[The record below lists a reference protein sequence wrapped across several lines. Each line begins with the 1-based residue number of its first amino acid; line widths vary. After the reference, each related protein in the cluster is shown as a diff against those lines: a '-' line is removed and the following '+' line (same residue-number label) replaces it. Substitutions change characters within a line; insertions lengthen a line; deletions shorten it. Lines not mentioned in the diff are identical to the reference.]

1 MKLDTCVKIRL
12 MESERNPITPL
23 LTMASIGLSMY
34 LMNRLSI
41 FAFVPHLRKQIKED
55 AHGIC
60 QTCLRN
66 VGTNKLVAS
75 HKVHKTQNIKNG
87 IAQCARCEAEHHI
100 KYLKNPSAINMKKI
114 DNDSNA
120 WGHFLSLQQDERE
133 YLHQI
138 YPVEI
143 NYLIKQFS

>member
-1 MKLDTCVKIRL
+1 MKYVENLNHF
-12 MESERNPITPL
+12 SITVVGIGI
-23 LTMASIGLSMY
+23 SIITIDILSK
-34 LMNRLSI
+34 
-41 FAFVPHLRKQIKED
+41 FAFTPHLRKVIKERVS
-55 AHGIC
+55 GVC

-66 VGTNKLVAS
+66 VGTNKLIAS
-75 HKVHKTQNIKNG
+75 HTVHKTQNVKDG
-87 IAQCARCEAEHHI
+87 IAQCVRCEAEHHI

-143 NYLIKQFS
+143 NYLIEQFS